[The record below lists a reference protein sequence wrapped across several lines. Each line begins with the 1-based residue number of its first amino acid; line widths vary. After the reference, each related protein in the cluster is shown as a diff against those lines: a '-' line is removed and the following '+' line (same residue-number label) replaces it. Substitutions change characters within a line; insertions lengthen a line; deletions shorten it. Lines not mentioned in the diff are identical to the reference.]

1 MAKIEKTLE
10 FLWNE
15 LIYGG
20 HLLSLGAVSVVYV
33 SAALLNIEI
42 TWDHIVVVYFGAHV
56 IFLYNFFKELK
67 QDTITNFQRV
77 QHLKKYIQYIPYII
91 ICYFLIFIVFLL
103 LFHKI
108 PSLFF
113 GLLLII
119 LGILYTLFFKKFT
132 EKIIAFK
139 NFFVALVWLLLV
151 IFFIIY
157 YSFPLNFSV
166 TLVLI
171 FIYIRSF
178 IHTSFFDVKDIESDK
193 KEHLLTM
200 PILLDEKKVFFILI
214 IFNIL
219 SAIPIVYG
227 FYFNLFP
234 SFSLMLLLTVPY
246 TFWFFKKIRYKKE
259 NIAYLSYFFTAGE
272 KILWII
278 LILLGKFL
286 L

>member
-1 MAKIEKTLE
+1 MAKIEKILK

-20 HLLSLGAVSVVYV
+20 HLLSLGAVSVVFT
-33 SAALLNIEI
+33 SAMLLNIRI
-42 TWDHIVVVYFGAHV
+42 TWDYLIVVYFGGHI
-56 IFLYNFFKELK
+56 IFLYNFFKEFK
-67 QDTITNFQRV
+67 KDTLTNFQRT
-77 QHLKKYIQYIPYII
+77 QHLKRYIKYIPYII
-91 ICYFLIFIVFLL
+91 ICYFLTFIIIL
-103 LFHKI
+103 LFFNKI
-108 PSLFF
+108 AALFF

-119 LGILYTLFFKKFT
+119 LGIFYTLFFKKFT
-132 EKIIAFK
+132 KKIIAFK
-139 NFFVALVWLLLV
+139 NFFVALMWLLLV

-171 FIYIRSF
+171 FVYIRSF

-234 SFSLMLLLTVPY
+234 SFSLMLLLTIPY
-246 TFWFFKKIRYKKE
+246 TFWFFKKIRFKKE